1 MHEILRDR
9 EHVSLRLVMNPD
21 RMVIDEARRTFT
33 YLNLYGFLTDAVV
46 VNRVFP
52 DDVGDYFAAWRE
64 TQQEAIG
71 EVDAAFAPVPVLH
84 APFFE
89 QEVRGGEMLDRLGDA
104 LFDGRDAGD
113 VLHSVV
119 HAGPRRRP
127 RRRVAAPGAAVR
139 RQGRAAAARRSA
151 TSSIVRVGPAQ
162 ADDAV
167 AARRSPGT
175 APRVRR
181 SRTMRW

>member
-21 RMVIDEARRTFT
+21 RMVIDESRRTFT

-64 TQQEAIG
+64 TQQQAIG

-84 APFFE
+84 APFFAR
-89 QEVRGGEMLDRLGDA
+89 EVRGAGDA
-104 LFDGRDAGD
+104 RPARRRAVRRPRGVRRAP
-113 VLHSVV
+113 HVV
-119 HAGPRRRP
+119 HPGPRRRP
-127 RRRVAAPGAAVR
+127 RRRVAAAGAAVR
-139 RQGRAAAARRSA
+139 RQGRAAAA
-151 TSSIVRVGPAQ
+151 
-162 ADDAV
+162 
-167 AARRSPGT
+167 ARR
-175 APRVRR
+175 RR
-181 SRTMRW
+181 AHRARRARTSGR